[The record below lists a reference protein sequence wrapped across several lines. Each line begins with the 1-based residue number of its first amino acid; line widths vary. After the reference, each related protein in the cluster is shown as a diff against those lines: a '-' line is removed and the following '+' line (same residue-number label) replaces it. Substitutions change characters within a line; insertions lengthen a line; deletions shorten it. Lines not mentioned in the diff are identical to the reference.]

1 MQELEPVQ
9 RALVVSPHPDDA
21 EFGCSG
27 TAALL
32 VREGKEVY
40 YVIATSGNKGG
51 RDTDMTSD
59 YLTTARQDEQRRA
72 AEVLGV
78 SEVVFLDF
86 GDGELEDNHA
96 FRRELVYHIRR
107 LKPDIVFTT
116 DPFRTSFYIHR
127 DHRMAGIVTLDAA
140 FPYARDR
147 LHYPEHIE
155 QGLDGHNVDE
165 VYLWGSE
172 SPDTFIDISEVVDL
186 KVKALLEHKSQM
198 QDWVKEAGGEE
209 AFGERIKAMS
219 QRWMRRHNLPYEHA
233 EGFRRYGI
241 RRMREEAES

>member
-72 AEVLGV
+72 AAVLGV
-78 SEVVFLDF
+78 SEVIFLDF

-172 SPDTFIDISEVVDL
+172 SPDTFIDISDVVDL

>member
-198 QDWVKEAGGEE
+198 QDWVNEAGGEE

-219 QRWMRRHNLPYEHA
+219 QRWMQRHNLPYEHA